1 MDPLRALATALL
13 LALPLYVAAAP
24 FAVQV
29 GESRIALDAPPGFAD
44 TAFTGSPRLQ
54 ELGESLTSASNRVLL
69 FALSDADLRRFTLGD
84 QLELRRYMIVVTS
97 RAAERE
103 GMSESNFRA
112 LAGEMQ
118 RELKQ
123 LPPAGDYQKYLE
135 SQPPGAVS
143 MLAELRKDA
152 GAMSV
157 LQGTRS
163 KGRGF
168 FESSKY
174 LLSSTSLV
182 LLRGKALTLSIFT
195 QYENAA
201 DLEWIRLVTSRWI
214 DDLKKLNGR

>member
-13 LALPLYVAAAP
+13 LALPLHLAAAP

-54 ELGESLTSASNRVLL
+54 ELAESLTSASNRVLL

-103 GMSESNFRA
+103 AMSESTFRA

-123 LPPAGDYQKYLE
+123 LPPAGDYQKHLE

-143 MLAELRKDA
+143 VLAELRKDP
-152 GAMSV
+152 GTMSV

-195 QYENAA
+195 QYEDAA
-201 DLEWIRLVTSRWI
+201 DLEWIRLITSRWI
-214 DDLKKLNGR
+214 DDLKRLNAR

>member
-13 LALPLYVAAAP
+13 LALPLHVAAAP

-44 TAFTGSPRLQ
+44 TGFTGSPRLQ
-54 ELGESLTSASNRVLL
+54 ELAESLTPASNRVLL

-84 QLELRRYMIVVTS
+84 QLELRRYMIIVTS
-97 RAAERE
+97 RTAERE
-103 GMSESNFRA
+103 GMSESTFRA

-118 RELKQ
+118 RELRQ
-123 LPPAGDYQKYLE
+123 LPPSDDYQKYLE

-195 QYENAA
+195 QYEDAA
-201 DLEWIRLVTSRWI
+201 DLEWIRLITLRWI

>member
-1 MDPLRALATALL
+1 
-13 LALPLYVAAAP
+13 
-24 FAVQV
+24 
-29 GESRIALDAPPGFAD
+29 
-44 TAFTGSPRLQ
+44 
-54 ELGESLTSASNRVLL
+54 
-69 FALSDADLRRFTLGD
+69 
-84 QLELRRYMIVVTS
+84 
-97 RAAERE
+97 
-103 GMSESNFRA
+103 MSESNFRA